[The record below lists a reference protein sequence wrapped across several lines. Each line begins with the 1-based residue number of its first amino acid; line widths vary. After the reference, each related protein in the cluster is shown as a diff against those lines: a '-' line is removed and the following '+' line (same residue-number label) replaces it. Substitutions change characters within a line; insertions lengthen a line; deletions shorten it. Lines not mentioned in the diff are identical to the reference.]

1 MGKGLSLW
9 FACSSILML
18 TAASISISYNI
29 WLALL
34 LGVLCIFNIGWGFIV
49 KAKRRRKA
57 EAATAQRSS

>member
-18 TAASISISYNI
+18 TAASISISFNI

-34 LGVLCIFNIGWGFIV
+34 LGVLCVLNIGWGFIV
-49 KAKRRRKA
+49 KARLRRKA
-57 EAATAQRSS
+57 EARQAS

>member
-18 TAASISISYNI
+18 TAASISISFNI

-34 LGVLCIFNIGWGFIV
+34 LGVLCVLNIGWGLFS
-49 KAKRRRKA
+49 KPD
-57 EAATAQRSS
+57 